1 MTAPLQN
8 GGTTHSRHI
17 VIAALV
23 AAVTFTT
30 VAAAGPDAAKQRVR
44 INAKI
49 LPAGTFVFTSLRAGA
64 LERDSG
70 TFNGNWQTAPGRKV
84 IRNGQEVGTYTNT
97 WTLTGKRGT
106 LTIRERIE
114 WVAIGS
120 DGNGDGQQDEVA
132 TGTWNVVRG
141 TGAYAG
147 IAGGGGSGHAGLGS
161 RWNGRFEG
169 FLTVP

>member
-1 MTAPLQN
+1 MDARL
-8 GGTTHSRHI
+8 I
-17 VIAALV
+17 VLAVLA
-23 AAVTFTT
+23 AAVTLTS
-30 VAAAGPDAAKQRVR
+30 VAAAGPDAAKQRVA

-49 LPAGTFVFTSLRAGA
+49 LPAGTFVLTPLRAGT
-64 LERDSG
+64 LKRDSG

-84 IRNGQEVGTYTNT
+84 IRNGQEVATYTDT
-97 WTLTGKRGT
+97 WTLTGKRGR

-114 WVAIGS
+114 WVDTGN

-141 TGAYAG
+141 TGAYARITG
-147 IAGGGGSGHAGLGS
+147 SGGSGHAGLG
-161 RWNGRFEG
+161 RLWNGRFEG

>member
-1 MTAPLQN
+1 MQA
-8 GGTTHSRHI
+8 RHI
-17 VIAALV
+17 VLAVLA
-23 AAVTFTT
+23 AAVTLTS
-30 VAAAGPDAAKQRVR
+30 VASAGPAAAKQRVA

-49 LPAGTFVFTSLRAGA
+49 LPAGTFVLTPLRAGA
-64 LERDSG
+64 LKRDSG

-114 WVAIGS
+114 WVDIGS
-120 DGNGDGQQDEVA
+120 DANGDGAQDEVA

-141 TGAYAG
+141 TGAYAR

-161 RWNGRFEG
+161 PWNGRFEG
-169 FLTVP
+169 FLSSG